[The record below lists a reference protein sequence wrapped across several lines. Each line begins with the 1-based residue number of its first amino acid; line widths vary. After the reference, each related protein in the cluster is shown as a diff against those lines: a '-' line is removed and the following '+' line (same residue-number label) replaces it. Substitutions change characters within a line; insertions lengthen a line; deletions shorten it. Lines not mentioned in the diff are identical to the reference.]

1 MYRHG
6 EYKPKD
12 IYTRY
17 GRLLVYLTWFLIHS
31 FFWFVFFLVYCI
43 LVMIRCI
50 LCVYDHYMATIHLVF
65 FFWVWIVDLH
75 DVYLIIYII
84 SNERNLY
91 DLCEMEKMNEW
102 MMSDKWTNGKK
113 RKRKR
118 LVHEKHSTKQQQKKS
133 LHTSSM
139 DMLYRLNRYDI
150 NININIT

>member
-1 MYRHG
+1 MYFVCVWSL
-6 EYKPKD
+6 
-12 IYTRY
+12 Y
-17 GRLLVYLTWFLIHS
+17 GYNPFS
-31 FFWFVFFLVYCI
+31 
-43 LVMIRCI
+43 
-50 LCVYDHYMATIHLVF
+50 F

-118 LVHEKHSTKQQQKKS
+118 LVHEKHSTKQNKKKS

-150 NININIT
+150 NINIT